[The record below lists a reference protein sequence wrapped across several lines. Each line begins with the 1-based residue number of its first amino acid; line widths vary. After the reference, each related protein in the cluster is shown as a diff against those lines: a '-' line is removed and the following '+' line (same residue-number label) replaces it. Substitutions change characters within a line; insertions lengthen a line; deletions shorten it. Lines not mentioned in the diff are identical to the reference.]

1 MADKV
6 QFGLSTTFKFR
17 KSLPCRAI
25 KDQLDR
31 VRAVRA
37 NSNLTQARVLD
48 TQPMGYPN

>member
-17 KSLPCRAI
+17 KSLPRRAI
-25 KDQLDR
+25 KDR
-31 VRAVRA
+31 VPAVRA
-37 NSNLTQARVLD
+37 NLNLTQARVLD